1 MIRSFSSSG
10 QWRRRSTV
18 EMISAAMSLAV
29 HNHVDKDSMLH
40 PIRPSPPS
48 RYSRSREG
56 SLTFLALLFVP
67 IPVGSHQGD
76 RCEPTHEDAE
86 SVITKGI
93 HRRGHSHVQGRDSQS
108 NCCRFVHGEGTSW
121 CPTVRQHT
129 TDIKRNAAAQL
140 ILRLPAPRAEQ
151 GLRNNSD

>member
-40 PIRPSPPS
+40 PIRPSSPS

-56 SLTFLALLFVP
+56 SLTPRPLKNEFQQPANVSSM
-67 IPVGSHQGD
+67 VGGSS
-76 RCEPTHEDAE
+76 PTPNLGGPYLSFA
-86 SVITKGI
+86 
-93 HRRGHSHVQGRDSQS
+93 
-108 NCCRFVHGEGTSW
+108 
-121 CPTVRQHT
+121 
-129 TDIKRNAAAQL
+129 
-140 ILRLPAPRAEQ
+140 PASA
-151 GLRNNSD
+151 

>member
-56 SLTFLALLFVP
+56 SLTNRVSASISGAFAGNHYDAFRLEVSPSYRELFNRDLANALTREAWRIVP
-67 IPVGSHQGD
+67 V
-76 RCEPTHEDAE
+76 
-86 SVITKGI
+86 K
-93 HRRGHSHVQGRDSQS
+93 RRSR
-108 NCCRFVHGEGTSW
+108 
-121 CPTVRQHT
+121 
-129 TDIKRNAAAQL
+129 RN
-140 ILRLPAPRAEQ
+140 RRSAEQ
-151 GLRNNSD
+151 LELMFN